1 MEKDV
6 FCKIIDGEIP
16 AHVVYEDN
24 DVIAILDISQVTKGH
39 TLVIPKKHYDT
50 FLATPNE
57 TMHKVMDV
65 AQKIGQVMIDRL
77 HAKGV
82 NILTNC
88 YEAAGQSVPHFH
100 VHVIPRYEN
109 GDGFVL
115 EMKNNA
121 EGINLPALCNSIK
134 TNL

>member
-16 AHVVYEDN
+16 SHVVYEDN

-50 FLATPNE
+50 FLATPNDI
-57 TMHKVMDV
+57 MHKVMDV

-109 GDGFVL
+109 SDGFIL

-121 EGINLPALCNSIK
+121 EDINLPALCDSIK

>member
-1 MEKDV
+1 
-6 FCKIIDGEIP
+6 
-16 AHVVYEDN
+16 
-24 DVIAILDISQVTKGH
+24 
-39 TLVIPKKHYDT
+39 
-50 FLATPNE
+50 
-57 TMHKVMDV
+57 MDV

-100 VHVIPRYEN
+100 VHLIPRYEH

-121 EGINLPALCNSIK
+121 EEVNLPALCNSIK
-134 TNL
+134 INL